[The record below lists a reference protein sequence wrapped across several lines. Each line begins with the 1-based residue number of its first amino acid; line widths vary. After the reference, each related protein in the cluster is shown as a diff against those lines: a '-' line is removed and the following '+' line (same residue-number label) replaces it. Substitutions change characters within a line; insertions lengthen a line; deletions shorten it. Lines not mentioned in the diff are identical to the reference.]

1 MQAVRRL
8 YLYAVAYISLVTVLW
23 GTIGLTRSIFAGG
36 EVGDSVN
43 NLARALSLILIGVP
57 VFVLHWW
64 LAQRSALTDLEER
77 GSRIRAV
84 FLYGVLL
91 TLLLPIVQN
100 ILALVSRTLLL
111 AFGEDPNQALLGGD
125 QTLSDN
131 LIAIL
136 LNGVLVAYF
145 YYVLKADWKATP
157 QEEAAPEVRRLYRYT
172 MMLYGLAMVVFG
184 AQQVLEYI
192 LSLGGAFGVGQYIM
206 LANGLALLLVGTPL
220 WIYTWNLLQRS
231 LSDEAER
238 RSILRLVVLYGLT
251 FISMGSVLV
260 SLGFI
265 LFSLLQAVLGGFG
278 SVKTLI
284 GEISTPLSVVISFGV
299 VWAYYGRLLRSEM
312 MLTHGQAVQLDE
324 DSARRAGL
332 WRLYHYILSFFG
344 LVAVFIGLQLSLMFI
359 VDLLLAESVVWVA
372 AMRDNLAAALST
384 LVIGVPLWVLAW
396 RPAMKEARNE
406 GETGDHA
413 RRSLVRRIYLYL
425 VLFMG
430 VMGAMFSAGALLF
443 QIISALLGD
452 PPEDFLVEVMQVLSV
467 LVLFLVFSAYHWQ
480 VLRVDNRLA
489 GQTLASLHSQFPV
502 LVLAPDEGDFGE
514 RMVNALEREM
524 EQLPVALHRY
534 SQGAPDETLSAAKAV
549 VLPAELAAKPSE
561 ALRLWLQGFN
571 GERLVVPTVAQG
583 WYWVFGSGRSL
594 KALSRGMA
602 RAVRFMAEG
611 EDIPPPRETSPWMV
625 LLYIIVGFIAL
636 LIVGRLIDIIASM
649 VD

>member
-23 GTIGLTRSIFAGG
+23 GTIGLTRSIFASG

-184 AQQVLEYI
+184 AQQVLAYV
-192 LSLGGAFGVGQYIM
+192 LGLGGVVSVGHSIM

>member
-184 AQQVLEYI
+184 AQQVLAYV
-192 LSLGGAFGVGQYIM
+192 LGLGGAVGVGHSIM

-251 FISMGSVLV
+251 FISMGNVLV

-452 PPEDFLVEVMQVLSV
+452 PPEDLLVEVMQVLSV

>member
-184 AQQVLEYI
+184 AQQVLAYV
-192 LSLGGAFGVGQYIM
+192 LGLGGAVGVGHSIM